1 MEIYS
6 KEQVIGTKID
16 LKRTSPL
23 HFNTEGTT
31 SQKEA
36 DPVESFSDV
45 LFNVVNQANRLQH
58 NADDLEQQMIVNPE
72 EVNIHEVMIASEK
85 ARLSISFL
93 KSITEKA
100 LKAYNDIM
108 MLR

>member
-1 MEIYS
+1 MEVYS
-6 KEQVIGTKID
+6 KEQVVGTRID
-16 LKRTSPL
+16 LKRTNPL
-23 HFNTEGTT
+23 HFNTEGIT
-31 SQKEA
+31 SQKET

-45 LFNVVNQANRLQH
+45 LFNVVNQANQLQQ
-58 NADDLEQQMIVNPE
+58 NADDLEQKMIVSPE
-72 EVNIHEVMIASEK
+72 EVNVHEVMIASEK
-85 ARLSISFL
+85 ARLSITFL